1 VSSRIFSK
9 LLIENFSSRTQN
21 NSPTGSAK
29 GGALMVGGMFAVA
42 TMSY

>member
-9 LLIENFSSRTQN
+9 LLIENSSSRTQD

-29 GGALMVGGMFAVA
+29 AGALMVGRMFAVA
-42 TMSY
+42 TMNY